1 MEQGLV
7 IFGVGLSVVALAVI
21 LWSIAF
27 PSRRIWPPGQS
38 GPIVLMFVWLPTLA
52 LFAVLITLGVL
63 DWGEIALPMW
73 LRFGVGPS
81 LIAVGNL
88 AVWHEVRKFGLDQTS
103 GAKGSLRTDDLY
115 RFSRHPQ
122 YVADAL
128 IVIGWL
134 VLSASIVAIP
144 VGLGV
149 LLLLFTAPI
158 AEEPWLGEVYGD
170 EYNDYARHV
179 RRYL

>member
-1 MEQGLV
+1 MGQGLV

-21 LWSIAF
+21 LWSITF

-38 GPIVLMFVWLPTLA
+38 GPIVLIFVWLPTLA

-88 AVWHEVRKFGLDQTS
+88 AVWHEVRKFGLVQTS
-103 GAKGSLRTDDLY
+103 GAKGSLRTDVSLPVFPASSICRGRLDRY
-115 RFSRHPQ
+115 RLAGAVRF
-122 YVADAL
+122 
-128 IVIGWL
+128 G
-134 VLSASIVAIP
+134 
-144 VGLGV
+144 
-149 LLLLFTAPI
+149 
-158 AEEPWLGEVYGD
+158 
-170 EYNDYARHV
+170 
-179 RRYL
+179 RRYSGWS